1 MRLNSSLLVLITVAI
16 ACARASATES
26 QELPRCEKSIRILH
40 SELAPLQM
48 EHPPT
53 GRVELEFTIDP
64 LGHVSDPVV
73 VRSTEPRL
81 DREALRSVVLLAL
94 CAAKQACN
102 RPGRCRD
109 GRSGISVA
117 GSRVRGF
124 EGQSK
129 CPQSMRLIGHCA
141 VDDARRVNCVIRACS
156 AWLAIQKPRT
166 RGPAPKT
173 PSSRADG

>member
-81 DREALRSVVLLAL
+81 DREALRSVVLWRYAPPSRLVTDL
-94 CAAKQACN
+94 V
-102 RPGRCRD
+102 D
-109 GRSGISVA
+109 VETVA
-117 GSRVRGF
+117 VAFRWRVRGF
-124 EGQSK
+124 AGLRDNRNVLS
-129 CPQSMRLIGHCA
+129 RCA
-141 VDDARRVNCVIRACS
+141 
-156 AWLAIQKPRT
+156 
-166 RGPAPKT
+166 
-173 PSSRADG
+173 